1 MPPPA
6 VRIPP
11 RGQRK
16 SIAAQ
21 APWAPGR
28 GDAVEGTGPSETL
41 WGLESRPTRPYVS
54 SRAKQC
60 LVGNFSQ
67 MVFFFLP
74 HLKMR
79 FSSCCSFQNCFSIK
93 V

>member
-11 RGQRK
+11 PGQRK
-16 SIAAQ
+16 SIAVQ
-21 APWAPGR
+21 APLALGG

-41 WGLESRPTRPYVS
+41 WGLESRPTRPYIS

-60 LVGNFSQ
+60 LVGNSSQ
-67 MVFFFLP
+67 MENEIFLV
-74 HLKMR
+74 L
-79 FSSCCSFQNCFSIK
+79 
-93 V
+93 